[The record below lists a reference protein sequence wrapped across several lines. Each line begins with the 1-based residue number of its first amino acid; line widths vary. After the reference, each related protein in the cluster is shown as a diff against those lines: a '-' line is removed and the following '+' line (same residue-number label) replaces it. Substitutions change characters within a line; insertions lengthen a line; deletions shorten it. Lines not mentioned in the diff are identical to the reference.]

1 LGGSVS
7 RKLVFHPA
15 AAEEVAEAQT
25 WYAERS
31 ELAAEAFAL
40 EVDLVVRRVVEA
52 PERYATYLSK
62 ARAVLFSLDTRSASS
77 IGCRRRSSRLSPWLI
92 SVAVLATGGRG
103 GPANAV
109 LGGVDR

>member
-1 LGGSVS
+1 MS

-77 IGCRRRSSRLSPWLI
+77 GVAGGHRDCHRGSSASPSWLLA
-92 SVAVLATGGRG
+92 VAAGQLT
-103 GPANAV
+103 PC
-109 LGGVDR
+109 